1 MNIIPISKA
10 AEDELH
16 YIEGRQ
22 SGKIKSLATAWP
34 RFNNVYMQGLEWGW
48 IVLIGGLSGSGKT
61 ALLNML
67 ETDLV
72 DLNKDQDIQV
82 LSFNF
87 EMLARRLVGRKI
99 SHALKKSV
107 KEVYSAEGT
116 LSQTDLAEVRKQIE
130 EYSKLPIDY
139 VEIPGTPK
147 EMGDL
152 IVKYIKERIKPKN
165 KGLVVTLDHSL
176 LVRKQGDERETL
188 VELASILNTIKKLYP
203 KVLFVVLS
211 QLNRKIEEEG
221 RRSVY
226 GNQKILQFPVKGDIF
241 GSDALYQ
248 FSDAVI
254 VPHRPELLGIQS
266 YGPEG
271 WPTGDIIYVHH
282 LKTRDGEP
290 QITRFRNLLKY
301 NRLEEI

>member
-1 MNIIPISKA
+1 MKVIPIREA
-10 AEDELH
+10 AEAELN
-16 YIEGRQ
+16 YIVGRQ
-22 SGKIKSLATAWP
+22 KGDIKSLKTAWSK
-34 RFNNVYMQGLEWGW
+34 FNNVYMDGLEWGW
-48 IVLIGGLSGSGKT
+48 IIMVGGMSGSGKT

-72 DLNKDQDIQV
+72 RLNPNEDIQI

-87 EMLARRLVGRKI
+87 EMVARRLVGRKI
-99 SHALKKSV
+99 SHDLNKSV
-107 KEVYSAEGT
+107 KEIYSADGVLTNEDID
-116 LSQTDLAEVRKQIE
+116 QVRKHIDQ
-130 EYSKLPIDY
+130 YSRLPIDY

-147 EMGDL
+147 EIGDL
-152 IVKYIKERIKPKN
+152 IVQYLRDKIKPGN

-176 LVRKQGDERETL
+176 LVRSIGDERATL
-188 VELASILNTIKKLYP
+188 VELASTLNTIKKLYP

-211 QLNRKIEEEG
+211 QLNREIEKEN
-221 RRSVY
+221 RRVVY
-226 GNQKILQFPVKGDIF
+226 GANKTLQFPVKGDIF

-254 VPHRPELLGIQS
+254 VPHRPELLGIES
-266 YGPEG
+266 YGPDN
-271 WPTGDIIYVHH
+271 WPTGNVIYVHH

-301 NRLEEI
+301 NKLEEI